1 MDLFVYGT
9 LRCPALLS
17 AIVGRDIPVKAA
29 TLVDYAVHPVAGHI
43 VPMIKPQDGAKAIG
57 VVYEGLDQTDQA
69 KLDLYEGAFGY
80 VLVPVVVQLEDE
92 QHDVQMYLPPKGQA
106 TVGRSSKNGLG
117 RSIGQLAKDRV
128 QRTCDITRPRL
139 TPHYKASKYPI
150 AGLTAQVAAN

>member
-43 VPMIKPQDGAKAIG
+43 VPMIKPQDGAKA
-57 VVYEGLDQTDQA
+57 
-69 KLDLYEGAFGY
+69 Y

-92 QHDVQMYLPPKGQA
+92 QHDVQMYLPPKGQPYDVGDWSLQAWQKDHLAPTLLTVDEIYYIRLILRAA
-106 TVGRSSKNGLG
+106 TSS
-117 RSIGQLAKDRV
+117 R
-128 QRTCDITRPRL
+128 C
-139 TPHYKASKYPI
+139 KASKYPI
-150 AGLTAQVAAN
+150 AGLTAQVAAA